1 MKTRRLLVGL
11 LLTTLCVAGCQE
23 PVDSSN
29 NSSTN
34 DVSITESNSST
45 TSSPSEEVVDYGTL
59 TVKDMVAYVG
69 NKPKAIDFSFSIADK
84 AEEIEYIY
92 DGDSILIKDGKVTAL
107 AGGTSTTV
115 TAKTAHHET
124 TFNVKCEAVES
135 RFTAD
140 VEVFLNE
147 QKARNVQPGV
157 TLFAGDSFFDYRY
170 FWTNFYG
177 DIEGDTYITGIGST
191 TIEGWMCYAER
202 LIYDV
207 KPANVVLHIGS
218 NDFWDIHRNAN
229 QVYSSYKKFIED
241 IHANLPDAHIYY
253 FGVENRTYSMP
264 QYGGWDDPNALA
276 ISIEQLATFNKK
288 AADYAAERDYLTFLD
303 SPSYFTN
310 EDGSCKAEMF
320 KDGVHPNNEEYEFYV
335 KALIEAG
342 LDVKYTGSTKTL
354 SDWTTAG
361 DSVWNTSLK
370 TIYDLNG
377 KSLLNNYVFSGTM
390 TINSKGGN
398 AHIGFSVG
406 GVDTRFLI
414 WDSSSAGKFYYTA
427 AFKGG
432 YVNTSPSYLGY
443 PLTKTINYKILVTG
457 KSCYLIINDKVVS
470 IMYNYVPSNAL
481 SIATEAC
488 SVSFT
493 NNSVARLGD
502 GTGVY
507 EELLKHSTVAQYEA
521 STDTSSKLI
530 NL

>member
-1 MKTRRLLVGL
+1 MKNRRLLIGM

-23 PVDSSN
+23 PVNSSN

-34 DVSITESNSST
+34 DVSVTDSNSST
-45 TSSPSEEVVDYGTL
+45 TSSPYEDVVDYGTL

-69 NKPKAIDFSFSIADK
+69 NRPKAIEFTFSIDDK
-84 AEEIEYIY
+84 AEKIEYIY
-92 DGDSILIKDGKVTAL
+92 DGDSILIEDGKVTAL

-115 TAKTAHHET
+115 IAKTEHHEAS
-124 TFNVKCEAVES
+124 FNVKCEAVES
-135 RFTAD
+135 RFTGD
-140 VEVFLNE
+140 VEFFLNE
-147 QKARNVQPGV
+147 QKVRDVKPGT

-177 DIEGDTYITGIGST
+177 DIEGNTYITGIGAT
-191 TIEGWMCYAER
+191 NIDGWLCYAER
-202 LIYDV
+202 LIYDL

-218 NDFWDIHRNAN
+218 NDFWDLHRNNN
-229 QVYSSYKKFIED
+229 QVFSQFKKFMED
-241 IHANLPDAHIYY
+241 IHKNLPEAHIYY

-264 QYGGWDDPNALA
+264 QYGNWDDPNALA
-276 ISIEQLATFNKK
+276 ESIEQLAAYNGKVK
-288 AADYAAERDYLTFLD
+288 NWCAERDYISYLD

-310 EDGSCKAEMF
+310 EDGSCKSEMF

-342 LDVKYTGSTKTL
+342 LNVKYTGSTKTL

-361 DSVWNTSLK
+361 DSVWSTSLK

-377 KSLLNNYVFSGTM
+377 KSLLNNYVLSGTM

-406 GVDTRFLI
+406 GIDTRFLI

-432 YVNTSPSYLGY
+432 YVNTSPSYMGY

-481 SIATEAC
+481 AIATEAC

-507 EELLKHSTVAQYEA
+507 EELLKNTTVAQYEA
-521 STDTSSKLI
+521 SSDTSSKLI